1 MTWETYKEPEC
12 SNLVENYAQF
22 IVDGMDYKTL
32 EQFAY
37 ECLVQNLSEDYDND
51 QELENEILECYDQ
64 ETLDDL
70 KGESNGK

>member
-1 MTWETYKEPEC
+1 MTWETYKEPEH
-12 SNLVENYAQF
+12 SNLVKNYAQF

-32 EQFAY
+32 EQYAY
-37 ECLVQNLSEDYDND
+37 DCLVEDFIKNYDND
-51 QELENEILECYDQ
+51 EEVAKEIVDLYAQ

>member
-1 MTWETYKEPEC
+1 MSLEN
-12 SNLVENYAQF
+12 SNLVENYAQL
-22 IVDGMDYKTL
+22 ILDGMDNKTL

-37 ECLVQNLSEDYDND
+37 DCLVQFLHHRDD
-51 QELENEILECYDQ
+51 QEVENEILECYDQ

>member
-1 MTWETYKEPEC
+1 MEH

-32 EQFAY
+32 EQYAY
-37 ECLVQNLSEDYDND
+37 DCLVQNLSEDYDND
-51 QELENEILECYDQ
+51 QELANEILECYDQ

-70 KGESNGK
+70 MGVTK

>member
-1 MTWETYKEPEC
+1 MTLKN
-12 SNLVENYAQF
+12 SNLVENYAQL
-22 IVDGMDYKTL
+22 ILDDMDYKTL

-37 ECLVQNLSEDYDND
+37 DCLVQFLHHRDD
-51 QELENEILECYDQ
+51 QEVANEILEGYGQ